1 MRIYHLGD
9 EGPEVGDIQERLAGL
24 DHPID
29 AEEVPGR
36 FGPST
41 DAAVRAFQA
50 RRSLRV
56 DGLVGPDTWG
66 QLVEAGYRL
75 GDRTLYLHSPH
86 FRGDDVRALQRK
98 LNALGFDAG
107 REDGMF
113 GVNTDHAMRDFQR
126 NVGEEPDGIV
136 GLHAIE
142 MLQRMRPIESGLSR
156 ALVREEEE
164 LRHLRT
170 SIAARDHRDRPR
182 GRGRTRQCLHLLDRR
197 GAP

>member
-1 MRIYHLGD
+1 M
-9 EGPEVGDIQERLAGL
+9 
-24 DHPID
+24 
-29 AEEVPGR
+29 
-36 FGPST
+36 
-41 DAAVRAFQA
+41 
-50 RRSLRV
+50 
-56 DGLVGPDTWG
+56 
-66 QLVEAGYRL
+66 
-75 GDRTLYLHSPH
+75 
-86 FRGDDVRALQRK
+86 
-98 LNALGFDAG
+98 G

-170 SIAARDHRDRPR
+170 SIEPVLAIDQA
-182 GRGRTRQCLHLLDRR
+182 TRANPTVPAPTDRR